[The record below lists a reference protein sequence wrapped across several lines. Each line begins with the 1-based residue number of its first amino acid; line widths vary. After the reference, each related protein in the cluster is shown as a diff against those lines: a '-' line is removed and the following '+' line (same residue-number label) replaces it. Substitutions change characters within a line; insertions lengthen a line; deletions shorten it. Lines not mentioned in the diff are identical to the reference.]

1 MEYEDKN
8 RLIVKQFPAG
18 SIDVNDIRAYLNQ
31 LELYSFIPDV
41 LIVDYPG
48 EMKDTP
54 GVAVWESKYR
64 IIRDLRGL
72 ACEKKMLVFTAMQ
85 PNKSASELSAS
96 EFIEEGN
103 IGASFDMF
111 KPLDGLWSI
120 NRTTDEAN
128 AQVGRIFV
136 VKSRNGKSRYHFP
149 VEYNQEML
157 TLSEIDFDKYKTKMH
172 NKAQQDANIYSVATD
187 NANISTKDPP
197 KKGGK
202 KKQQDPSNSID

>member
-1 MEYEDKN
+1 
-8 RLIVKQFPAG
+8 
-18 SIDVNDIRAYLNQ
+18 
-31 LELYSFIPDV
+31 LELYGFVPDLLV
-41 LIVDYPG
+41 VDYPG

-85 PNKSASELSAS
+85 PNKSASELSSS

-128 AQVGRIFV
+128 AQVGRIFII
-136 VKSRNGKSRYHFP
+136 KSRNGKSRYHFP
-149 VEYNQEML
+149 IEYNHEML
-157 TLSEIDFDKYKTKMH
+157 TISEIDFDKYKTKMH
-172 NKAQQDANIYSVATD
+172 NKAQQDANTYSVTSD
-187 NANISTKDPP
+187 SSNISSNNHPP
-197 KKGGK
+197 KKVGK
-202 KKQQDPSNSID
+202 KKQQDPSNPID